1 MPASNMDSHQVTTR
15 LHVDELILDYLLW
28 FCTSSLLKE
37 RRLRLDGHV
46 GKREWTDAAK
56 STDMGM
62 RLVNSFTQTFRR
74 LHPNAILPDSIALRQ
89 RICCFTTI
97 LLRRL
102 DATSPTF
109 TRSSQSSARTRAW
122 LSRKRA
128 SNVIEDLTSSS
139 SPSSVPIASEFSQT
153 PFAPA
158 NLRRNTEEMHRQ
170 MGFSCLPAAQ
180 QTYWGNISL
189 REGLKEF
196 MVLSSWTCAFNDEV
210 SSLWMETATNYMV
223 QGVLEAYRC
232 EGAKGIDA
240 LNECFSWGPTTIGQG
255 GLDDDETVVN
265 EMFGGDGGS
274 VGVLFEEMKTDAL
287 LEALPPD
294 NTPLETHLDRL
305 AEKHTWAVFE
315 ETLVGGY
322 LTAVISAQPSP
333 VLLQLENGK
342 LTGFEDTDISTL
354 LANAGAL
361 AR

>member
-1 MPASNMDSHQVTTR
+1 MPTASMDSHEVTTR
-15 LHVDELILDYLLW
+15 LHVDELILEYLLW

-37 RRLRLDGHV
+37 RRLRLGDCV
-46 GKREWTDAAK
+46 GKQEWTDAAK
-56 STDMGM
+56 SADMGM
-62 RLVNSFTQTFRR
+62 RLVNSFSQTFKR
-74 LHPNAILPDSIALRQ
+74 LHPNSILPDSIALRQ
-89 RICCFTTI
+89 RICRFTTV

-109 TRSSQSSARTRAW
+109 TRASQSSARTRAW

-139 SPSSVPIASEFSQT
+139 PPSNVPIASEFSQT
-153 PFAPA
+153 PFPPS
-158 NLRRNTEEMHRQ
+158 NLRRNTEEMRSQ
-170 MGFSCLPAAQ
+170 MGFSGMPAVHQ
-180 QTYWGNISL
+180 VYWGNISL
-189 REGLKEF
+189 REGLREF
-196 MVLSSWTCAFNDEV
+196 MILSSWTCAFNDEV
-210 SSLWMETATNYMV
+210 STLWMETATNYMV

-240 LNECFSWGPTTIGQG
+240 LNECFSWGPTANGQE
-255 GLDDDETVVN
+255 GLDDDEIVVN
-265 EMFGGDGGS
+265 EMFGGDSGS
-274 VGVLFEEMKTDAL
+274 VGVLFEKMKTEAL
-287 LEALPPD
+287 LEVLPPV
-294 NTPLETHLDRL
+294 NTSLETHMDQL

-342 LTGFEDTDISTL
+342 LNGFEDKDISTL

-361 AR
+361 IR